1 MTGRPTPV
9 PPPSAAPRP
18 RRLLARLKALPLP
31 GFVLVHLALYCAFL
45 GIGTVVGYRRLAND
59 PSVEGFVVEATLA
72 AAYIGL
78 ASVLPFAV
86 ALGVLF
92 LFRDVG
98 PSASGRPP
106 WCCAACPP
114 SARPNRGNSPT
125 TCRSRCWWRCWSD
138 SRTTRTGIGWG
149 SITRGPGRAPHRRSA
164 AHPVDEMLIHSRFAK
179 RRQED

>member
-1 MTGRPTPV
+1 MTGRPAPV
-9 PPPSAAPRP
+9 PPPSAAPPP
-18 RRLLARLKALPLP
+18 RHLLARLRALPLP
-31 GFVLVHLALYCAFL
+31 GFVLVHLALYCVFL

-98 PSASGRPP
+98 PVCFRAAAVVLCCLPSVCTPEPRQLAYYLPIQVLVALLVRQPYDPDRDRVGVHHQGSGTGAPP
-106 WCCAACPP
+106 P
-114 SARPNRGNSPT
+114 
-125 TCRSRCWWRCWSD
+125 
-138 SRTTRTGIGWG
+138 IGG
-149 SITRGPGRAPHRRSA
+149 PPGR
-164 AHPVDEMLIHSRFAK
+164 
-179 RRQED
+179 